1 MAKHGIV
8 RIDRA
13 TVRFIARLLVFS
25 LPTLLIIATGYEF
38 APLMNVTHFLAFTLL
53 QATGVPVVSSGSLIT
68 VPVEGG
74 TWAAYVSWDSSGW
87 KSLLLF
93 FALIMATE
101 APLRRR
107 LEGLALLPIIY
118 GANVVRVW
126 FMFFYV
132 HIFGLGY
139 YEIIHGTLWSWG
151 MIVFT
156 LALWLSW
163 RHWMEKYAKASNNMG
178 YALAKR
184 RV

>member
-53 QATGVPVVSSGSLIT
+53 QATGVPVVSSG
-68 VPVEGG
+68 
-74 TWAAYVSWDSSGW
+74 SSGW